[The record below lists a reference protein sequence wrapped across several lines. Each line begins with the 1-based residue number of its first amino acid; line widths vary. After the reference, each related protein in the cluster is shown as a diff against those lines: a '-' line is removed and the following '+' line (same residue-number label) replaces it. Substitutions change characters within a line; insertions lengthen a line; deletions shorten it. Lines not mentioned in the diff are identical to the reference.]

1 MLKKSSSLLGWV
13 QAIDVVLVRI
23 NKFLIVVAA
32 VGLVLIALLIGAD
45 VFGRSLF
52 SIPII
57 GVAELAA
64 NTLVI
69 IAFLQLPY
77 TVHNG
82 GMLRTEII
90 DMFAPRLIARLLWLI
105 GYLLGALFFSLIIL
119 AEWDHM
125 ISSWV
130 TGEFEGHVSFAV
142 PVFPS
147 RLAIVGGSLL
157 AVLTYLLR
165 AVPAAIALFTGN
177 EEPLKAMDKSEVP
190 NG

>member
-1 MLKKSSSLLGWV
+1 MLKNSSTLPSWV
-13 QAIDVVLVRI
+13 QATNGVLVRI
-23 NKFLIVVAA
+23 NKFLIIIAA
-32 VGLVLIALLIGAD
+32 MGLVMIALLIGAD
-45 VFGRSLF
+45 VLGRGLFGS
-52 SIPII
+52 PII
-57 GVAELAA
+57 GVAEIAA
-64 NTLVI
+64 NTLII

-82 GMLRTEII
+82 GMLRTEMI
-90 DMFAPRLIARLLWLI
+90 DTFAPRVIARLMWFI
-105 GYLLGALFFSLIIL
+105 GYLLGALFFSLIAV
-119 AEWDHM
+119 AEWEHM
-125 ISSWV
+125 VSSWV

-157 AVLTYLLR
+157 AVLTYLLL

-177 EEPLKAMDKSEVP
+177 EEPLKTMNKSELS

>member
-1 MLKKSSSLLGWV
+1 MLKNSSTLPSWV
-13 QAIDVVLVRI
+13 QAINGVLVRI
-23 NKFLIVVAA
+23 NKFLIIIAA
-32 VGLVLIALLIGAD
+32 MGLVMIALLIGAD
-45 VFGRSLF
+45 VLGRGLFGS
-52 SIPII
+52 PII
-57 GVAELAA
+57 GVAEIAA
-64 NTLVI
+64 NTLII

-82 GMLRTEII
+82 GMLRTEMI
-90 DMFAPRLIARLLWLI
+90 DTFAPRVIARLMWFI
-105 GYLLGALFFSLIIL
+105 GYLLGALFFSLIAV
-119 AEWDHM
+119 AEWEHM
-125 ISSWV
+125 VSSWV

-157 AVLTYLLR
+157 AVLTYLLL

-177 EEPLKAMDKSEVP
+177 EEPLKTMNKSELS

>member
-1 MLKKSSSLLGWV
+1 M
-13 QAIDVVLVRI
+13 
-23 NKFLIVVAA
+23 
-32 VGLVLIALLIGAD
+32 GLVMIALLIGAD
-45 VFGRSLF
+45 VLGRGLFGS
-52 SIPII
+52 PII
-57 GVAELAA
+57 GVAEIAA
-64 NTLVI
+64 NTLII

-82 GMLRTEII
+82 GMLRTEMI
-90 DMFAPRLIARLLWLI
+90 DTFAPRVIARLMWFI
-105 GYLLGALFFSLIIL
+105 GYLLGALFFSLIAV
-119 AEWDHM
+119 AEWEHM
-125 ISSWV
+125 VSSWV

-157 AVLTYLLR
+157 AVLTYLLL

-177 EEPLKAMDKSEVP
+177 EEPLKTMNKSELS